1 MTYSLHRGAEK
12 DLTDAFRF
20 YRIEAGRGVAGR
32 FLTEFER
39 LVAILEQF
47 PEIGTPTN
55 DERRVYPLSGFPYSL
70 IYRSLDTG
78 IRVLVVRHQSRDPT
92 FGDDR
97 L

>member
-1 MTYSLHRGAEK
+1 VSYSLHRSAER

-20 YRIEAGRGVAGR
+20 YKAEAGRGVAGR

-39 LVAILEQF
+39 VVNILEEF
-47 PEIGTPTN
+47 PDIGAPTK
-55 DERRVYPLSGFPYSL
+55 DERRIYPLSGFPYSI
-70 IYRSLDTG
+70 IYRSVDTV

-97 L
+97 S